1 MFCPCCAGRATRS
14 NQHLD
19 QSGNVDVNG
28 HPPAPEEFGIHR
40 AEEPCKLRIP
50 SDPLG
55 VPFPVIVN
63 LVNVPI
69 LSFHHFAAS

>member
-14 NQHLD
+14 NQHPD

-28 HPPAPEEFGIHR
+28 DPPAPEGFGIHT

-50 SDPLG
+50 SDPPG
-55 VPFPVIVN
+55 VPFPVIVS

-69 LSFHHFAAS
+69 FSFHHFAAF